1 MNKTSPYPVG
11 TIVVH
16 KRRPEFG
23 YGIIVF
29 SFPELLEAVAEDMN
43 IGEDAVAVVLWHG
56 DDEKELTETPQLHTY
71 SELKILNTTVGF
83 A

>member
-1 MNKTSPYPVG
+1 MFKAYPIG
-11 TIVVH
+11 SVVTH
-16 KRRPEFG
+16 KRKPEFG

-29 SFPELLEAVAEDMN
+29 SFPELLEAMPEDMN
-43 IGEDAVAVVLWHG
+43 VDEDAVAVVLWHG
-56 DDEKELTETPQLHTY
+56 DIDKELTETPQIHPY

>member
-1 MNKTSPYPVG
+1 MFKTYPIG
-11 TIVVH
+11 SVVTH
-16 KRRPEFG
+16 KRKPEFG

-29 SFPELLEAVAEDMN
+29 SFPDLLENTPEEIN
-43 IGEDAVAVVLWHG
+43 IDEDAVAVVLWHG
-56 DDEKELTETPQLHTY
+56 DEEKELVETPQVHPY

>member
-1 MNKTSPYPVG
+1 MFKACPTGS
-11 TIVVH
+11 VVTH
-16 KRRPEFG
+16 RKKPEFG

-29 SFPELLEAVAEDMN
+29 SFPELLETMSEDMN
-43 IGEDAVAVVLWHG
+43 MSEAAIAVVLWHG
-56 DDEKELTETPQLHTY
+56 DEEKDLTETPQIHPY